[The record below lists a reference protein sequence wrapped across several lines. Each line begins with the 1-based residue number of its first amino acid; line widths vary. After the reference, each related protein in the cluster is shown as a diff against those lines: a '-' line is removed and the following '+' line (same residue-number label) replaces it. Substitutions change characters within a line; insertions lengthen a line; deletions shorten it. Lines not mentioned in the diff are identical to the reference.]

1 MGVGRRPVRLHS
13 VASLSFLVARRRD
26 FTGVLARRLLYAGRC
41 CVVCQRVKQPAAA
54 VIEKFIPSRLE
65 EEDKKIKPSI
75 MRDDG

>member
-54 VIEKFIPSRLE
+54 VIQIHSVATGRRRQKNKAEHYER
-65 EEDKKIKPSI
+65 
-75 MRDDG
+75 